1 MIDSASSHGRN
12 GLSMREAPAAAPASR
27 NVPNG
32 RQQLT
37 AATRLPSAAIDDTR
51 GPRACAMSR
60 FLHNLR
66 ALALGAMNYNKIVA
80 TDTRLELAIS
90 KLNEVRY
97 EIPKVIVG
105 QQDVVE
111 GVIICL
117 IASGHVLLEG
127 VPGLGK
133 TTLLR
138 TMARALQLK
147 YSRIQF
153 TPDLMPADIVGS
165 MIMETSD
172 RGSKSLRF
180 QPGPIFANLVLAD
193 EINRA
198 TPKTQSALLE
208 AMQERTVTSGN
219 TTHELEAP
227 FLVMATQNPIEMEG
241 TYPLPEAQLDRF
253 LMKILVRYPSR
264 EELNRIVERTIQT
277 TEEQVNPVMDR
288 DAILEVKSVCREV
301 LVAPHVQEFAIQ
313 LVMATQPE
321 QTEAHELS
329 KKYIRYGSSP
339 RGAQALV
346 ECGRVRALMRGRYHL
361 SIEDIDAVA
370 SAVLRHRIILNFDAH
385 ADGQTAD
392 TILTAIIRG
401 VSAHA
406 SAA

>member
-1 MIDSASSHGRN
+1 
-12 GLSMREAPAAAPASR
+12 
-27 NVPNG
+27 
-32 RQQLT
+32 
-37 AATRLPSAAIDDTR
+37 
-51 GPRACAMSR
+51 
-60 FLHNLR
+60 
-66 ALALGAMNYNKIVA
+66 MNYNKIVA
-80 TDTRLELAIS
+80 TDARLEQAIS
-90 KLNEVRY
+90 RLNEVRD
-97 EIPKVIVG
+97 EIAKVIVG

-111 GVIICL
+111 GVLICL

-165 MIMETSD
+165 MIIETND

-208 AMQERTVTSGN
+208 AMQERTVTSGT
-219 TTHELEAP
+219 TTHELDAP

-253 LMKILVRYPSR
+253 LMKILVQYPSR
-264 EELNRIVERTIQT
+264 EELNRIVERTIQNR
-277 TEEQVNPVMDR
+277 EEKVRAVLDR
-288 DAILEVKSVCREV
+288 DAILEVRAVCRDV
-301 LVAPHVQEFAIQ
+301 LVAPHVQEIAIQ

-321 QTEAHELS
+321 HAEAHELA

-361 SIEDIDAVA
+361 SAEDVEAVA
-370 SAVLRHRIILNFDAH
+370 AAVLRHRVILNFDAH
-385 ADGQTAD
+385 ADGQSPD
-392 TILTAIIRG
+392 SILSAIISG
-401 VSAHA
+401 VSARA